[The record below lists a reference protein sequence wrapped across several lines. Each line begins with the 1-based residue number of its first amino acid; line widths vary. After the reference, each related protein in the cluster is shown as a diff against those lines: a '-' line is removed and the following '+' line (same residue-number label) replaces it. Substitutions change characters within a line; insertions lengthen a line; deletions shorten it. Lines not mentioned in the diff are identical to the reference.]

1 MSSPSPTVKTR
12 LLELGIEARA
22 SSPEEIQA
30 RLKSDID
37 KWRKVIEKSGI
48 EQAIEG
54 SHGSG
59 VGPVTMNLKQLEY
72 FVQVAELGSF
82 SKAAVVLDIAQ
93 PALSRQVR
101 ALETE
106 LHQQLFL
113 RNGRGVAL
121 TDAGKRLFD
130 HSVAVLQLVSH
141 AREDLGA
148 SRDEPVGRVT
158 IGLPPSIGRQF
169 TLPLIDR
176 FKKELPAAR
185 LAIVEGLSSHIVEWV
200 TTGRVDVGLVY
211 NPEAQPGWRSCRCCR
226 KQLGLVS
233 LAPKGKRQ
241 GDRAA
246 ADEGAVA
253 LSADRAGA
261 RPCHAAPAGDPGGAG
276 RRQARYRLGGVE
288 RSLDHRTGLRRLWP
302 RGADRQRR
310 GGVDARGRSRDPPAG
325 RSDRRPACCASRPRR
340 TSGRRR

>member
-1 MSSPSPTVKTR
+1 
-12 LLELGIEARA
+12 
-22 SSPEEIQA
+22 
-30 RLKSDID
+30 
-37 KWRKVIEKSGI
+37 
-48 EQAIEG
+48 
-54 SHGSG
+54 
-59 VGPVTMNLKQLEY
+59 MNLKQLEY

-211 NPEAQPGWRSCRCCR
+211 NPNAQPGLEIVPLLQEELC
-226 KQLGLVS
+226 LVS
-233 LAPKGKRQ
+233 FAPKDKSKV
-241 GDRAA
+241 AA
-246 ADEGAVA
+246 PLPMKELSRYPLIVPERVHAMRRLLETQAALAGVKLDIAWEVSSVPSIIELVCAGYGHAVLTA
-253 LSADRAGA
+253 SGVAASARAGDLVI
-261 RPCHAAPAGDPGGAG
+261 RPLVEPTTASVLCLATSAHKRATPLIQRTMQLLTTLVGKLPA
-276 RRQARYRLGGVE
+276 
-288 RSLDHRTGLRRLWP
+288 
-302 RGADRQRR
+302 
-310 GGVDARGRSRDPPAG
+310 
-325 RSDRRPACCASRPRR
+325 
-340 TSGRRR
+340 

>member
-1 MSSPSPTVKTR
+1 MLDNQQS
-12 LLELGIEARA
+12 ARV
-22 SSPEEIQA
+22 
-30 RLKSDID
+30 RT
-37 KWRKVIEKSGI
+37 
-48 EQAIEG
+48 
-54 SHGSG
+54 
-59 VGPVTMNLKQLEY
+59 GPVTMNLKQLEY

-101 ALETE
+101 SLETE

-176 FKKELPAAR
+176 FKKELSSAK
-185 LAIVEGLSSHIVEWV
+185 LAIVEGLSTHIVEWV
-200 TTGRVDVGLVY
+200 TTGRVDIGLAY
-211 NPEAQPGWRSCRCCR
+211 NPQTQPALEIVPLLEEP
-226 KQLGLVS
+226 LGLVS
-233 LAPKGKRQ
+233 RAGKGKGKR
-241 GDRAA
+241 G
-246 ADEGAVA
+246 
-253 LSADRAGA
+253 
-261 RPCHAAPAGDPGGAG
+261 
-276 RRQARYRLGGVE
+276 
-288 RSLDHRTGLRRLWP
+288 RSLAPLSLP
-302 RGADRQRR
+302 
-310 GGVDARGRSRDPPAG
+310 
-325 RSDRRPACCASRPRR
+325 
-340 TSGRRR
+340 